1 MEMGEGGRDGGR
13 KAEIRGGGREGRRQE
28 TAVVVLSFHRGA
40 MAGEL
45 LNCFFFVSQH
55 FTSYLNFPMW
65 KVRD

>member
-1 MEMGEGGRDGGR
+1 MGEGGRDGR
-13 KAEIRGGGREGRRQE
+13 KAEIRGGGREGGRQE
-28 TAVVVLSFHRGA
+28 TAVVVLRFHRGG

-45 LNCFFFVSQH
+45 LNCFFVSQH